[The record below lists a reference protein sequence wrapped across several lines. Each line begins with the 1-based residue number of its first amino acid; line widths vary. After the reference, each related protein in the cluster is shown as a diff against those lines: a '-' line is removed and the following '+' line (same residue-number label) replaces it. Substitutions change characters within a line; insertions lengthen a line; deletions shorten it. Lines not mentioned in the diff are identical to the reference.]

1 MQKFKIVVKPL
12 LGEKYVEGRRRKEG
26 KKKNN
31 AKFSGHYVCP
41 RTQNMRAHAL
51 RSHLNHEEGSTLEKD
66 PGDNF
71 KTEQT
76 SNHDD
81 SADDGSEESIVVS
94 KSNLSNDEVT
104 TNEDTSTTDNQASK
118 GDLISTLKKIKNQK

>member
-1 MQKFKIVVKPL
+1 MT
-12 LGEKYVEGRRRKEG
+12 E
-26 KKKNN
+26 
-31 AKFSGHYVCP
+31 
-41 RTQNMRAHAL
+41 QNY
-51 RSHLNHEEGSTLEKD
+51 EEESTLEKD
-66 PGDNF
+66 PGDN
-71 KTEQT
+71 KVDNSKIEQT

-118 GDLISTLKKIKNQK
+118 GDLTSTLKEIKNQK